1 MSPILFIVCMD
12 SVNKMLYLNFPL
24 NEISIKKDEGFNTN
38 RLLFIND
45 IKLMAEEEEVR
56 EDIINQA
63 AKFCSHVNLKIT
75 PPPQKKKVCYQC
87 KINLYSN
94 SLIITRIFI
103 QMSRHYKDYEQ

>member
-75 PPPQKKKVCYQC
+75 PPQKKKKSATNAKSIYTQ
-87 KINLYSN
+87 IL
-94 SLIITRIFI
+94 
-103 QMSRHYKDYEQ
+103 

>member
-75 PPPQKKKVCYQC
+75 PPPKKKKKSATNAKSIYTQ
-87 KINLYSN
+87 IL
-94 SLIITRIFI
+94 
-103 QMSRHYKDYEQ
+103 

>member
-1 MSPILFIVCMD
+1 MD

-63 AKFCSHVNLKIT
+63 AKFCSHGNLKIT
-75 PPPQKKKVCYQC
+75 PPPKKKKSATNAKSIYTQ
-87 KINLYSN
+87 IL
-94 SLIITRIFI
+94 
-103 QMSRHYKDYEQ
+103 

>member
-75 PPPQKKKVCYQC
+75 PPPQKKKKSATNAKSIYTQ
-87 KINLYSN
+87 IL
-94 SLIITRIFI
+94 
-103 QMSRHYKDYEQ
+103 

>member
-75 PPPQKKKVCYQC
+75 PPPPKKKKSATNAKSIYTQ
-87 KINLYSN
+87 IL
-94 SLIITRIFI
+94 
-103 QMSRHYKDYEQ
+103 

>member
-75 PPPQKKKVCYQC
+75 PPPPKKK
-87 KINLYSN
+87 
-94 SLIITRIFI
+94 SLLPMQNQFI
-103 QMSRHYKDYEQ
+103 LKFFNYNKNIHTNVSALQRL